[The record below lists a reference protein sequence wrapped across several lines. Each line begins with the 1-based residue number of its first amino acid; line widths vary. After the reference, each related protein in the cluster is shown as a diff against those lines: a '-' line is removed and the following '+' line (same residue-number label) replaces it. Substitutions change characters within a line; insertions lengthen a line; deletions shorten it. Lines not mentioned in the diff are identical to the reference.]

1 MNFCPRCGQPVAL
14 RIPDNDIRERHV
26 CTGCGTVH
34 YQNPTVIVSC
44 LATLGQRALW
54 MRRADEPRRGFW
66 SVPGG
71 FMEIG
76 ESLQEAAARELR
88 EETGVCLSPAAM
100 NLYGVG
106 SVGNGSQV
114 YVSFRAELQDETFAP
129 GPESLEVAL
138 FSREALPVAELAYPG
153 ILPAVDNFYRELA
166 EGRFGIYLG
175 DYSQIQK
182 MLERLG

>member
-1 MNFCPRCGQPVAL
+1 MNFCSRCGQPVAL
-14 RIPDNDIRERHV
+14 RIPDHDTRERHV
-26 CTGCGTVH
+26 CTGCGMVH
-34 YQNPTVIVSC
+34 YRNPTVIVSC

-54 MRRADEPRRGFW
+54 MRRAEEPRRGFW

-88 EETGVCLSPAAM
+88 EETGVCLPPEAM
-100 NLYGVG
+100 SLYGVG
-106 SVGNGSQV
+106 SVGNGAQV
-114 YVSFRAELQDETFAP
+114 YVSFRAELQDEVFAP

-138 FSREALPVAELAYPG
+138 FSRAELPVAGLAYPG
-153 ILPAVDNFYRELA
+153 ILPAVDNFYREL
-166 EGRFGIYLG
+166 EGGRFGIYLG